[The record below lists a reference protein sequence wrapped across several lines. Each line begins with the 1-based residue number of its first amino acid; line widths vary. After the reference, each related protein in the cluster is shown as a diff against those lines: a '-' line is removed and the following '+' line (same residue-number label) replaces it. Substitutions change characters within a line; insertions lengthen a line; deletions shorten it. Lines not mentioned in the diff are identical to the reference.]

1 MNTKPCRTGRHAEER
16 LLPQAF
22 DKGFRWVTDPSVQ
35 AKDKPDN
42 PKESP
47 GPESSSAPAK
57 GPVQGSGAVNKDAVS
72 AWRPTRNEPVINFV
86 DSLIATAVNE
96 GASDIHIEPREKEL
110 HVRLRIDGVLFNKP
124 APPIKMHPAIISRL
138 KILANMD
145 ISERRL
151 PQDGRIRANVSGK
164 QIDLR
169 ISMLPISHG
178 EKCVI
183 RVLDSRAISVGLEQL
198 GMDDDTLE
206 TFRSQILQPHGIV
219 LVTGPTGSGKSTT
232 LYSALQVMDGATLN
246 ICTVEDPVEYDLA
259 SVNQVQ
265 VHESIGMTFAAALRS
280 LLRQDP
286 DTIMVGEIRDAETAR
301 VAVQAALTGH
311 MVLSTLH
318 TNDAPSSITR
328 LVDIGIE
335 SYLISAAVN
344 GALAQRL
351 LRRICENCKEQLT
364 VIPESTAV
372 YLEKHS
378 DRTGPLY
385 CGTGCEACHNTGY
398 KGRIGIYEL
407 LVLNEE
413 LRDII
418 THNPSLGDL
427 KAEAKKL
434 GMKTLRDDGLQKAF
448 EGLTTVEELIRIT
461 ES

>member
-1 MNTKPCRTGRHAEER
+1 
-16 LLPQAF
+16 LPKAF

-35 AKDKPDN
+35 AEDEGSAKKN
-42 PKESP
+42 LEQESP
-47 GPESSSAPAK
+47 PDTEESSK
-57 GPVQGSGAVNKDAVS
+57 QGPVQGSGQVDQGKVS
-72 AWRPTRNEPVINFV
+72 AWRPARSEPVINFV

-110 HVRLRIDGVLFNKP
+110 HVRLRIDGVLFQKP

-138 KILANMD
+138 KILANLD

-151 PQDGRIRANVSGK
+151 PQDGRIRANVGGK
-164 QIDLR
+164 QVDLR
-169 ISMLPISHG
+169 ISMLPLSHG

-183 RVLDSRAISVGLEQL
+183 RVLDSHAISVGLEQL
-198 GMDDDTLE
+198 GMAESTLE
-206 TFRSQILQPHGIV
+206 AFRSEILQPHGVV

-232 LYSALQVMDGATLN
+232 LYSALQVMDGSQLN
-246 ICTVEDPVEYDLA
+246 ICTVEDPVEYDLK

-286 DTIMVGEIRDAETAR
+286 DTIMVGEIRDEETAR

-328 LVDIGIE
+328 LIDIGIE

-351 LRRICENCKEQLT
+351 LRRICENCKEELT
-364 VIPESTAV
+364 VMPEATAV
-372 YLEKHS
+372 YLEEHNAKPG
-378 DRTGPLY
+378 TLY
-385 CGTGCEACHNTGY
+385 CGTGCEICRNTGY

-407 LVLNEE
+407 MILNQE

-418 THNPSLGDL
+418 TRTPSLGDL
-427 KAEAKKL
+427 KAAAKAQ
-434 GMKTLRDDGLQKAF
+434 GMRTLRDDGLAKAF
-448 EGLTTVEELIRIT
+448 QGQTTVDELIRIT

>member
-1 MNTKPCRTGRHAEER
+1 MPKS
-16 LLPQAF
+16 F

-35 AKDKPDN
+35 AEDKQDAS
-42 PKESP
+42 KEP
-47 GPESSSAPAK
+47 QGPESSPEPDSAPKQA
-57 GPVQGSGAVNKDAVS
+57 PAQQGSGQPNKETVS
-72 AWRPTRNEPVINFV
+72 AWRPARNEPVINFV

-124 APPIKMHPAIISRL
+124 APPIKMHPAVISRL
-138 KILANMD
+138 KILANLD

-151 PQDGRIRANVSGK
+151 PQDGRIRANVGGR

-183 RVLDSRAISVGLEQL
+183 RVLDNRAISVGLEQL
-198 GMDDDTLE
+198 GMADDTLQA
-206 TFRSQILQPHGIV
+206 FRSQILQPHGIV

-232 LYSALQVMDGATLN
+232 LYSALQVMDGTMLN

-259 SVNQVQ
+259 SINQVQ

-286 DTIMVGEIRDAETAR
+286 DTIMVGEIRDEETAR

-311 MVLSTLH
+311 LVLSTLH

-335 SYLISAAVN
+335 PYLISAAVN

-351 LRRICENCKEQLT
+351 LRRICENCKEPLT
-364 VIPESTAV
+364 TIPESTAV
-372 YLEKHS
+372 YLEKYS
-378 DRTGPLY
+378 DRTGQLY

-407 LVLNEE
+407 LVLNGE
-413 LRDII
+413 LRDVI

-427 KAEAKKL
+427 KAEAKKQ
-434 GMKTLRDDGLQKAF
+434 GMRTLRDDGLQKAF
-448 EGLTTVEELIRIT
+448 QGLSTVEELVRIT

>member
-1 MNTKPCRTGRHAEER
+1 MPK
-16 LLPQAF
+16 AF

-35 AKDKPDN
+35 VEDTDTS
-42 PKESP
+42 KESKERESP
-47 GPESSSAPAK
+47 PEPDTAPKQEA
-57 GPVQGSGAVNKDAVS
+57 VQGSGHVEQGKLS
-72 AWRPTRNEPVINFV
+72 AWRPARSEPVINFV
-86 DSLIATAVNE
+86 DSLIATAVEE

-110 HVRLRIDGVLFNKP
+110 HVRLRIDGVLFKKP

-138 KILANMD
+138 KILANLD

-151 PQDGRIRANVSGK
+151 PQDGRIRANVGGK

-198 GMDDDTLE
+198 GMAKSMLE
-206 TFRSQILQPHGIV
+206 AFRNQILQPHGIV

-232 LYSALQVMDGATLN
+232 LYSALQVMDGATSN
-246 ICTVEDPVEYDLA
+246 ICTVEDPVEYQLA
-259 SVNQVQ
+259 SINQVQ

-286 DTIMVGEIRDAETAR
+286 DTIMVGEIRDEETAR

-311 MVLSTLH
+311 LVLSTLH

-351 LRRICENCKEQLT
+351 LRRICENCKEPLT
-364 VIPESTAV
+364 KIPESTAV
-372 YLEKHS
+372 YLENHT
-378 DRTGPLY
+378 DQTGQLY
-385 CGTGCEACHNTGY
+385 CGTGCEVCHNTGY

-407 LVLNEE
+407 LMLNEE

-427 KAEAKKL
+427 KATAKRQ
-434 GMKTLRDDGLQKAF
+434 GMKSLRDDGLQKAF
-448 EGLTTVEELIRIT
+448 QGLTTVEELIRIT

>member
-1 MNTKPCRTGRHAEER
+1 MPKS
-16 LLPQAF
+16 F

-35 AKDKPDN
+35 VDDHQDHPKDSLEQ
-42 PKESP
+42 ESP
-47 GPESSSAPAK
+47 APDSSAKQAPAQQAS
-57 GPVQGSGAVNKDAVS
+57 GQAHQGTVS
-72 AWRPTRNEPVINFV
+72 AWRPARSEPVINFV
-86 DSLIATAVNE
+86 DSTIAQAVNE
-96 GASDIHIEPREKEL
+96 GASDIHIEPREKKL
-110 HVRLRIDGVLFNKP
+110 HVRLRIDGILFNIP

-138 KILANMD
+138 KILANLD

-183 RVLDSRAISVGLEQL
+183 RILDSRAISVGLEQL
-198 GMDDDTLE
+198 GMAEDTLDA
-206 TFRSQILQPHGIV
+206 FRSEILQPHGIV

-232 LYSALQVMDGATLN
+232 LYSALQVMDGAALN
-246 ICTVEDPVEYDLA
+246 ICTVEDPVEYDLE
-259 SVNQVQ
+259 SVNQVA
-265 VHESIGMTFAAALRS
+265 VHENIGMTFAVALRS

-286 DTIMVGEIRDAETAR
+286 DTIMVGEIRDEETAR

-318 TNDAPSSITR
+318 TNDAPSSMTR

-335 SYLISAAVN
+335 PYLISAAVN

-351 LRRICENCKEQLT
+351 LRRICENCKEPLT
-364 VIPESTAV
+364 VIPESIAA

-378 DRTGPLY
+378 DQTGQLY
-385 CGTGCEACHNTGY
+385 CGTGCETCHNTGY

-427 KAEAKKL
+427 KAAAKKQ
-434 GMKTLRDDGLQKAF
+434 GMRSLRDDGLRKAF
-448 EGLTTVEELIRIT
+448 QGMTTVEELIRIT

>member
-1 MNTKPCRTGRHAEER
+1 
-16 LLPQAF
+16 
-22 DKGFRWVTDPSVQ
+22 
-35 AKDKPDN
+35 
-42 PKESP
+42 
-47 GPESSSAPAK
+47 
-57 GPVQGSGAVNKDAVS
+57 
-72 AWRPTRNEPVINFV
+72 
-86 DSLIATAVNE
+86 
-96 GASDIHIEPREKEL
+96 
-110 HVRLRIDGVLFNKP
+110 
-124 APPIKMHPAIISRL
+124 
-138 KILANMD
+138 
-145 ISERRL
+145 
-151 PQDGRIRANVSGK
+151 
-164 QIDLR
+164 
-169 ISMLPISHG
+169 
-178 EKCVI
+178 
-183 RVLDSRAISVGLEQL
+183 
-198 GMDDDTLE
+198 
-206 TFRSQILQPHGIV
+206 
-219 LVTGPTGSGKSTT
+219 VTGPTGSGKSTT

-259 SVNQVQ
+259 SINQVH

-286 DTIMVGEIRDAETAR
+286 DTIMVGEIRDEETAR

-351 LRRICENCKEQLT
+351 LRRICENCKEPLT

-378 DRTGPLY
+378 DQTGQLY
-385 CGTGCEACHNTGY
+385 CGTGCEICHNTGY

-427 KAEAKKL
+427 KAAAKKQ
-434 GMKTLRDDGLQKAF
+434 GMRSLRDDGLHKAF
-448 EGLTTVEELIRIT
+448 QGMTTVEELIRIT

>member
-1 MNTKPCRTGRHAEER
+1 MPKV
-16 LLPQAF
+16 F

-35 AKDKPDN
+35 AEDKPDG
-42 PKESP
+42 PKEPLEQESP
-47 GPESSSAPAK
+47 PEAAPKQATAQQASGPTN
-57 GPVQGSGAVNKDAVS
+57 QGTVS
-72 AWRPTRNEPVINFV
+72 AWRPSRNDTAISFV
-86 DSLIATAVNE
+86 DSLIASAVND

-138 KILANMD
+138 KILANLD

-151 PQDGRIRANVSGK
+151 PQDGRIRASVSGK
-164 QIDLR
+164 QVDLR

-198 GMDDDTLE
+198 GMAADTLE
-206 TFRSQILQPHGIV
+206 AFRSQILQPHGIV

-232 LYSALQVMDGATLN
+232 LYSALQVMDGGMLN
-246 ICTVEDPVEYDLA
+246 ICTVEDPVEYDL
-259 SVNQVQ
+259 SSINQVQ
-265 VHESIGMTFAAALRS
+265 VHENIGMTFAVALRS

-286 DTIMVGEIRDAETAR
+286 DTIMVGEIRDEETAR

-351 LRRICENCKEQLT
+351 LRRICENCKEPLT
-364 VIPESTAV
+364 VVPESIAV

-378 DRTGPLY
+378 DRTGQLY
-385 CGTGCEACHNTGY
+385 CGTGCEICHNTGY

-427 KAEAKKL
+427 KAAAKGQ
-434 GMKTLRDDGLQKAF
+434 GMRSLRDDGLQKAF

>member
-1 MNTKPCRTGRHAEER
+1 M
-16 LLPQAF
+16 
-22 DKGFRWVTDPSVQ
+22 
-35 AKDKPDN
+35 
-42 PKESP
+42 
-47 GPESSSAPAK
+47 PAD
-57 GPVQGSGAVNKDAVS
+57 QGTVA
-72 AWRPTRNEPVINFV
+72 AWRPARSEPVINFV

-110 HVRLRIDGVLFNKP
+110 HVRLRIDGVLFKKP
-124 APPIKMHPAIISRL
+124 APPIKMHPAVISRL
-138 KILANMD
+138 KILANLD

-183 RVLDSRAISVGLEQL
+183 RVLDSHAISVGLDQL
-198 GMDDDTLE
+198 GMSPGTFE
-206 TFRSQILQPHGIV
+206 AFRSEILQPHGIV

-259 SVNQVQ
+259 SINQVQ

-286 DTIMVGEIRDAETAR
+286 DTIMVGEIRDEETAR

-335 SYLISAAVN
+335 PYLISAAVN

-351 LRRICENCKEQLT
+351 LRRICENCKEPMTT
-364 VIPESTAV
+364 VPESTAV
-372 YLEKHS
+372 YLEKHNVEP
-378 DRTGPLY
+378 RQLY
-385 CGTGCEACHNTGY
+385 CGTGCEVCRHTGY

-427 KAEAKKL
+427 KAASKKQ
-434 GMKTLRDDGLQKAF
+434 GMHTLRDDGLQKAF
-448 EGLTTVEELIRIT
+448 QGHTTVEELIRIT